1 MATHRYKVGQ
11 ALVYSP
17 GRMGPMQFER
27 TCKVVKLLPADEG
40 GVPQYRIQCTSE
52 PTERVA
58 KESALSRKA

>member
-1 MATHRYKVGQ
+1 MAAHRYRVGQ

-17 GRMGPMQFER
+17 GRMGHMQSER
-27 TCKVVKLLPADEG
+27 TCKVIRLLPPDED

-58 KESALSRKA
+58 KENALSRKV